1 MYKRLVIL
9 SAIILAALCGLVW
22 LGYHSVQIWARGM
35 EGTRLGEFAAVAEQ
49 IRQDV
54 NRKLD
59 EFMAREEKRPYTE
72 YQNYYVPDNT
82 VAGQQQMP
90 VVRSPLAGKLG
101 QDLAY
106 GQFQIEPDGSIITPN
121 EIMALTDA
129 DHGADFYTQ
138 VGLNK
143 DNVRYNLLPALTQV
157 QTGSLYTAY
166 SDKGSVPLSE
176 QVVEQLAKVVEQQ
189 NEKTQKQGGK
199 SKAAQIP
206 RGKNFPI
213 ESFQNPDQGAQ
224 IISRN
229 RAFINQ
235 DEISNTSLPQQWD
248 TSRLAASTMQRELDE
263 ATQIQAKA
271 DQEAQA
277 AADYAYVYGNTYRE
291 KALEGPALDAEAV
304 SQVAVELEAQ
314 QSKEAEEPRSL
325 KSKDSAKKPAS
336 ADLVEKALQS
346 RSQPA
351 ADVKEPS
358 ENQRDAQA
366 KKEAEEQITSQ
377 QPAPAATRSI
387 LDRQVETQY
396 RRQTTTPGGTQSVQ
410 ARQSADTFAEGGLT
424 TQSQEEQALII
435 QTQAERTQ
443 EDLDMVQVRIEPF
456 VRLKVPCKEG
466 EKSVFGG
473 QVFMLRHVQIEDKHF
488 VQGFQLN
495 EKELIGEVEESAQ
508 QFMREGMN
516 YELAQKVNGSS
527 AYTAILDF
535 GFGDLILNLI
545 EIDPQRIARKISGM
559 RTWYFS
565 IITIVLLAVTLGLAS
580 LWHNARA
587 QLLLARK
594 KDDFISAVSHELR
607 TPLTSIRM
615 YSEML
620 EKNWVKS
627 KDKVAEYYKN
637 MRQES
642 ERLSR
647 LIENVL
653 DFSRIQRGKKS
664 YDFNLG
670 DMNKSVAGVVEM
682 MRPYAA
688 QNGFSIETQLGELG
702 PTGFD
707 ADAVTQIVVNLLD
720 NAVKYAR
727 NADDKTIIVRTK
739 ADREFI
745 MIEVEDHGP
754 GVPHR
759 QRKKIFEEFYRIGA
773 EATRETTGTGLGLA
787 LVKKFAQAHNGF
799 VEIINARPKGA
810 IFRVALAAQTS

>member
-9 SAIILAALCGLVW
+9 SAIILVALCGLVW
-22 LGYHSVQIWARGM
+22 
-35 EGTRLGEFAAVAEQ
+35 
-49 IRQDV
+49 
-54 NRKLD
+54 LD

-121 EIMALTDA
+121 DKIMALTDA
-129 DHGADFYTQ
+129 DQDGDFYAQ

-157 QTGSLYTAY
+157 KTGSLYTAY
-166 SDKGSVPLSE
+166 PDKASVPLSE
-176 QVVEQLAKVVEQQ
+176 QVVEQLTKVMEQ
-189 NEKTQKQGGK
+189 NEKTQRQGGK
-199 SKAAQIP
+199 SKAAQTF

-213 ESFQNPDQGAQ
+213 ESFQNPDLGAQ
-224 IISRN
+224 VISRN
-229 RAFINQ
+229 RAFIRQ
-235 DEISNTSLPQQWD
+235 DEMSNAILPQLFE
-248 TSRLAASTMQRELDE
+248 TSQPAASTMQRELDE
-263 ATQIQAKA
+263 TQSSSAKA
-271 DQEAQA
+271 DHATQGA
-277 AADYAYVYGNTYRE
+277 AGYARIDMYEE
-291 KALEGPALDAEAV
+291 KAVEKAALDAEAV
-304 SQVAVELEAQ
+304 SQVAVEVEAQ
-314 QSKEAEEPRSL
+314 Q
-325 KSKDSAKKPAS
+325 
-336 ADLVEKALQS
+336 
-346 RSQPA
+346 
-351 ADVKEPS
+351 
-358 ENQRDAQA
+358 

-377 QPAPAATRSI
+377 QPEPAATRPV
-387 LDRQVETQY
+387 LDRRVAESY
-396 RRQTTTPGGTQSVQ
+396 RRQTTAPGRTQPAP
-410 ARQSADTFAEGGLT
+410 ARQTADMSTQGDRT
-424 TQSQEEQALII
+424 TQPPEQQSRMI
-435 QTQAERTQ
+435 QMQVESTQ

-466 EKSVFGG
+466 EESVFGG
-473 QVFMLRHVQIEDKHF
+473 QVFMLRHIQIEDKHF

-508 QFMREGMN
+508 RFMRQGMN
-516 YELAQKVNGSS
+516 YELAQQANGTS
-527 AYTAILDF
+527 AFTAILDF

-559 RTWYFS
+559 RIWYFG
-565 IITIVLLAVTLGLAS
+565 IITVVLLAVTLGLAS
-580 LWHNARA
+580 LWRNTQA
-587 QLLLARK
+587 QLRLARK

-653 DFSRIQRGKKS
+653 DFSRIQRGKKR

-670 DMNKSVAGVVEM
+670 DINKCIADVVEM

-702 PTGFD
+702 PTTFD
-707 ADAVTQIVVNLLD
+707 GDAVTQIIVNLLD
-720 NAVKYAR
+720 NAIKYAR
-727 NADDKTIIVRTK
+727 DAEDKTVIVRTK
-739 ADREFI
+739 GDHEFI
-745 MIEVEDHGP
+745 IIEVEDHGP

-759 QRKKIFEEFYRIGA
+759 QRKKIFEQFYRIGA
-773 EATRETTGTGLGLA
+773 ESTRETTGTGLGLA
-787 LVKKFAQAHNGF
+787 LVKRFAQAHNGS
-799 VEIINARPKGA
+799 VEIINARPSGA
-810 IFRVALAAQTS
+810 IFRVAIAAQA